1 MKRFIAVL
9 LVMGVIMTVF
19 AASGS
24 AGKKELTNTE
34 KKAADTEVVLTLN
47 QNIGVVWFSTSTG
60 EVVRR
65 YNLTLPSYNA
75 VSQSISGNSDWTAS
89 GSDLYLNWNII
100 SKNDVEISLQI
111 SSPMVG
117 DSSSDNKIG
126 WTVSWYQTST
136 TNPTEGSAQS
146 ISRTSE
152 QEGDVSAVAYTKDG
166 TAYGNASQ
174 KQLWI
179 LTENT
184 YGKAIDTYRADLIA
198 TIKTI

>member
-1 MKRFIAVL
+1 MKRLIAVL
-9 LVMGVIMTVF
+9 LVMGVIMTTF
-19 AASGS
+19 AATGS
-24 AGKKELTNTE
+24 AGKKELTKNE
-34 KKAADTEVVLTLN
+34 IKAADTEVVLTLN
-47 QNIGVVWFSTSTG
+47 QNIGVVWFSTST
-60 EVVRR
+60 EEDVRR
-65 YNLTLPSYNA
+65 YNLTLPSYGA
-75 VSQSISGNSDWTAS
+75 VSQNISGNSDWTAS

-100 SKNDVEISLQI
+100 SKKNVVISLQI

-126 WTVSWYQTST
+126 WTVSWYPTST
-136 TNPTEGSAQS
+136 TNPTEGSTAS

-152 QEGDVSAVAYTKDG
+152 QEGDVSAVAYTKNG

-174 KQLWI
+174 KRLWI

>member
-1 MKRFIAVL
+1 
-9 LVMGVIMTVF
+9 MTVF

-47 QNIGVVWFSTSTG
+47 QNIGVVWFSTST
-60 EVVRR
+60 EDDVRR
-65 YNLTLPSYNA
+65 YNLTLPAYDS

-126 WTVSWYQTST
+126 WTVSWYPT
-136 TNPTEGSAQS
+136 TTLEPLEGAPTS
-146 ISRTSE
+146 ISRASTDS
-152 QEGDVSAVAYTKDG
+152 GSVSGIAYTKNG
-166 TAYGNASQ
+166 TMYGNASQ